1 MKELTKIQVAA
12 IKRTNQNVMP
22 MMKKVIKLN
31 EKIKEMEAEAQILMA
46 QIDAFE
52 APIKL
57 LTDGYTSTEYLN
69 FLETGTL
76 PMKEVATEVTTPE
89 VENTPV
95 QEVKAEDTI
104 PSVVTNN
111 VEELPFGNPTFPT
124 EAL

>member
-12 IKRTNQNVMP
+12 IKRTNQNVKP
-22 MMKKVIKLN
+22 MLKKSATLQA
-31 EKIKEMEAEAQILMA
+31 KIAEMQTEIEILQSQIE
-46 QIDAFE
+46 AFE

-76 PMKEVATEVTTPE
+76 PQEEVTNTVE
-89 VENTPV
+89 ETVVENTPV
-95 QEVKAEDTI
+95 QEVKPEDTI

-111 VEELPFGNPTFPT
+111 VDELPFGNPTFPT
-124 EAL
+124 AVL

>member
-1 MKELTKIQVAA
+1 MKELTKIQIAA

-46 QIDAFE
+46 QIEAFE

-57 LTDGYTSTEYLN
+57 LTDGYTSTKYLN
-69 FLETGTL
+69 FLETGAL
-76 PMKEVATEVTTPE
+76 PQEEVTNTVE
-89 VENTPV
+89 EAVVENTPV
-95 QEVKAEDTI
+95 QEIKLEDTI
-104 PSVVTNN
+104 PSAVTNN
-111 VEELPFGNPTFPT
+111 VDELPFGNPTFPT

>member
-46 QIDAFE
+46 QIEAFE
-52 APIKL
+52 APIRL

-76 PMKEVATEVTTPE
+76 PTKEVATEVTAPE
-89 VENTPV
+89 VEDTSI
-95 QEVKAEDTI
+95 QEVKPEDTI
-104 PSVVTNN
+104 PSTVTNN

>member
-12 IKRTNQNVMP
+12 IKRTNQNVKP
-22 MMKKVIKLN
+22 MLKKSNTLQA
-31 EKIKEMEAEAQILMA
+31 KIAEMQAEIEILQS

-76 PMKEVATEVTTPE
+76 PKEEVATEVTTPE
-89 VENTPV
+89 VDNTPV
-95 QEVKAEDTI
+95 QEVKTEDTI

>member
-31 EKIKEMEAEAQILMA
+31 EKIKEMEDEAQILMA
-46 QIDAFE
+46 QIEAFE

-76 PMKEVATEVTTPE
+76 PQEEATNT
-89 VENTPV
+89 VEEAVVDNTPI
-95 QEVKAEDTI
+95 QEVKTEDTI
-104 PSVVTNN
+104 PTTVTNN
-111 VEELPFGNPTFPT
+111 VDELPFGNPTFPT

>member
-1 MKELTKIQVAA
+1 MKELTKIQIAA

-31 EKIKEMEAEAQILMA
+31 EKIKEMEAEIEILQS

-76 PMKEVATEVTTPE
+76 PQEEVANTVEEAV

-95 QEVKAEDTI
+95 QEVKPEDTI
-104 PSVVTNN
+104 PSAVTNN
-111 VEELPFGNPTFPT
+111 VDELPFGNPTFPT
-124 EAL
+124 AAL

>member
-31 EKIKEMEAEAQILMA
+31 EKIKEMETEAQILMA
-46 QIDAFE
+46 QIEAFE

-76 PMKEVATEVTTPE
+76 PMKEVATEVTTTE
-89 VENTPV
+89 VKNTPV
-95 QEVKAEDTI
+95 
-104 PSVVTNN
+104 
-111 VEELPFGNPTFPT
+111 
-124 EAL
+124 